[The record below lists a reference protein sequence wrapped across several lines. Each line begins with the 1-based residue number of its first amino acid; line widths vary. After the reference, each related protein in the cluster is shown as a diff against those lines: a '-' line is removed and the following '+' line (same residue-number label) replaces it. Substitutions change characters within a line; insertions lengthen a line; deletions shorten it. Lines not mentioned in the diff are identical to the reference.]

1 MSQLE
6 KLLEQFI
13 NTPFPQWSEVL
24 TLMKKLGYVKKEGRG
39 SRLEFWHKQKG
50 SSILLHKPHPAN
62 TIKAYVK
69 KDLINKLKEAGFIN
83 ETF

>member
-39 SRLEFWHKQKG
+39 SRLEFWHEQKG
-50 SSILLHKPHPAN
+50 SSIL
-62 TIKAYVK
+62 
-69 KDLINKLKEAGFIN
+69 
-83 ETF
+83 

>member
-24 TLMKKLGYVKKEGRG
+24 TLRRSRG
-39 SRLEFWHKQKG
+39 MQKRKG
-50 SSILLHKPHPAN
+50 E
-62 TIKAYVK
+62 VQ
-69 KDLINKLKEAGFIN
+69 G
-83 ETF
+83 